1 MFYLLPFPVPLF
13 YHRMSDEIPIV
24 KEQLQSEPEKSPSSP
39 AIPGPS
45 SAHTSSA
52 CPEDVAPQKQ
62 HGGIVHINRQQIQ
75 AVEAA
80 DQASELQGLGLAV
93 YDQEVLERGV
103 LQQVDDAINE
113 ASRAAQIAEAEKE
126 KENLLDELR

>member
-1 MFYLLPFPVPLF
+1 
-13 YHRMSDEIPIV
+13 MSDEIPIV
-24 KEQLQSEPEKSPSSP
+24 KEQPQSEPLSPSSP

-45 SAHTSSA
+45 SSSAHTSSA
-52 CPEDVAPQKQ
+52 RPEDVAPHKQ
-62 HGGIVHINRQQIQ
+62 RGGILHINRKQIQ
-75 AVEAA
+75 AVEAS

-113 ASRAAQIAEAEKE
+113 AAQAAQIAEAEK
-126 KENLLDELR
+126 KKRKSFG